1 MWVCLSVCL
10 PVYTCTLVY
19 VNYSI
24 LIASMEQQT
33 CECVVVLIF
42 QIQEQ
47 AIIDDIMDLEDK
59 FADTLGPI
67 PYFDS
72 SAAAAA
78 GMIVPQTVSFAQT
91 MLC

>member
-1 MWVCLSVCL
+1 MTLSF
-10 PVYTCTLVY
+10 
-19 VNYSI
+19 S
-24 LIASMEQQT
+24 
-33 CECVVVLIF
+33 

-72 SAAAAA
+72 SAAAAS
-78 GMIVPQTVSFAQT
+78 GMMVPQTVSFDA
-91 MLC
+91 MLIVLSKIPILFLMRITALFSLSTS

>member
-1 MWVCLSVCL
+1 MYDCCRFFVS
-10 PVYTCTLVY
+10 
-19 VNYSI
+19 
-24 LIASMEQQT
+24 
-33 CECVVVLIF
+33 F

-72 SAAAAA
+72 SA
-78 GMIVPQTVSFAQT
+78 GMIVPQTVSCNNANMVKHKQSFVDCSNQNT
-91 MLC
+91 YFVIMMRITQYV